1 MVKKRMETEGKL
13 IELVRNSERL
23 TRDTLPVLRQ
33 LVERYPYY
41 QTARLLLLENLYQLH
56 DPEYNDELRRS
67 AVLLA
72 DRAALFNA
80 VEGKHYEISPETL
93 PTDETTADEGADRTM
108 SLIESFLTDLPVETS
123 HRKPVTADA
132 AQDYAAY
139 LMQLDEQERQK
150 EEEPVKEVLEEDFV
164 TSPKKKRTRRKPL
177 LSEPVDMETTE
188 PDAQD
193 DEDER
198 PSEAFFTET
207 LAQIYIKQQKYERAL
222 EIIRALYLKNPKKN
236 GYFADQIRFLE
247 KLILINK
254 SKKQ

>member
-1 MVKKRMETEGKL
+1 METEGKL

-108 SLIESFLTDLPVETS
+108 SLIENFRLSRP
-123 HRKPVTADA
+123 
-132 AQDYAAY
+132 
-139 LMQLDEQERQK
+139 MQ
-150 EEEPVKEVLEEDFV
+150 
-164 TSPKKKRTRRKPL
+164 PKTMP
-177 LSEPVDMETTE
+177 PT
-188 PDAQD
+188 
-193 DEDER
+193 
-198 PSEAFFTET
+198 
-207 LAQIYIKQQKYERAL
+207 
-222 EIIRALYLKNPKKN
+222 
-236 GYFADQIRFLE
+236 
-247 KLILINK
+247 
-254 SKKQ
+254 

>member
-1 MVKKRMETEGKL
+1 METEGK
-13 IELVRNSERL
+13 
-23 TRDTLPVLRQ
+23 
-33 LVERYPYY
+33 
-41 QTARLLLLENLYQLH
+41 LLLENLYQLH

-108 SLIESFLTDLPVETS
+108 SLIENFLTDLPVETS

-164 TSPKKKRTRRKPL
+164 TSPKRKPL
-177 LSEPVDMETTE
+177 LSEPADMETTE

-222 EIIRALYLKNPKKN
+222 EIIRALYLNNPKKN
-236 GYFADQIRFLE
+236 SYFADQIRFLE
-247 KLILINK
+247 KLILITKN
-254 SKKQ
+254 KKQ

>member
-1 MVKKRMETEGKL
+1 MVKNRMETEGKL

-80 VEGKHYEISPETL
+80 VEGKHYEILPETL

-108 SLIESFLTDLPVETS
+108 SLIENFLT
-123 HRKPVTADA
+123 
-132 AQDYAAY
+132 DYAAY

-177 LSEPVDMETTE
+177 LSEPADMETTE

-222 EIIRALYLKNPKKN
+222 EIIRALYLNNPKKN